1 MGMKPLLT
9 IIMLISVILGFAQEN
24 ITKVYGTVKIDD
36 TSFIKAT
43 EVTIKDWMEFIL
55 DNNADTSLFPK
66 VLSQSLKILFDELK
80 DRKHTYLMITKHK
93 KPRFSGYW
101 DVRATKDFGEL
112 TKVDTNSLSLLLPVT
127 GITFDQAISFCKWKE
142 FYTNNDRNQDNQV
155 KISLPAK
162 EIYNQL
168 IENIDSI
175 CTKKCSDCE
184 KYTMNY
190 NVPPCTLAGYDKG
203 THTQGRGVLR
213 TDAYWPT
220 KKGIF
225 NLQGN
230 AAEMTSTKGIAM
242 GGSFA
247 HTARESYNDKVQF
260 YIQPE
265 QWLGFRY
272 VVTRKTT
279 NKNFSGTSE

>member
-1 MGMKPLLT
+1 MLLS
-9 IIMLISVILGFAQEN
+9 IPVGFSQN
-24 ITKVYGTVKIDD
+24 ITKVYETVKIDND
-36 TSFIKAT
+36 IFIKAT

-55 DNNADTSLFPK
+55 DNNGDTLLFPK
-66 VLSQSLKILFDELK
+66 VLSQSLEILFDEIK
-80 DRKHTYLMITKHK
+80 ERKYKYLNATKHR
-93 KPRFSGYW
+93 KPRFTGYW
-101 DVRATKDFGEL
+101 DVQATKDFREL
-112 TKVDTNSLSLLLPVT
+112 TKVDTNSLSLLMPVT
-127 GITFDQAISFCKWKE
+127 GITFEQAISFCKWKE

-155 KISLPAK
+155 RISLPSR

-175 CTKKCSDCE
+175 CTKKCSGCE

-190 NVPPCTLAGYDKG
+190 KVPPCTMTGYDKG

-220 KKGIF
+220 KKGIYC
-225 NLQGN
+225 LQGN
-230 AAEMTSTKGIAM
+230 AAEMTSIKGIAM
-242 GGSFA
+242 GGSFV
-247 HTARESYNDKVQF
+247 HTARESYNDRLQY

-272 VVTRKTT
+272 VVTSKAV
-279 NKNFSGTSE
+279 NKSSNSTSE

>member
-1 MGMKPLLT
+1 MDMKSLLT
-9 IIMLISVILGFAQEN
+9 IIMLLSVTVGFTQKN

-36 TSFIKAT
+36 NSFIKAT

-55 DNNADTSLFPK
+55 DNNVDTSLFPK
-66 VLSQSLKILFDELK
+66 VLSQSLQILFGELK
-80 DRKHTYLMITKHK
+80 ERKYNYLKPIKHR
-93 KPRFSGYW
+93 KPRFTGYW
-101 DVRATKDFGEL
+101 DVQATKDFREQI
-112 TKVDTNSLSLLLPVT
+112 KIDTNSLSLLMPVT

-155 KISLPAK
+155 KISLPSR

-190 NVPPCTLAGYDKG
+190 KVPPCTLTGYDKG

-213 TDAYWPT
+213 ADAYWPT
-220 KKGIF
+220 KKGIY
-225 NLQGN
+225 NLKGN
-230 AAEMTSTKGIAM
+230 AAEMTSIKGIAM
-242 GGSFA
+242 GGSFV
-247 HTARESYNDKVQF
+247 HTARESYNDRVQY

-265 QWLGFRY
+265 LWLGFRY
-272 VVTRKTT
+272 VATRKTADKIS
-279 NKNFSGTSE
+279 NGTSE